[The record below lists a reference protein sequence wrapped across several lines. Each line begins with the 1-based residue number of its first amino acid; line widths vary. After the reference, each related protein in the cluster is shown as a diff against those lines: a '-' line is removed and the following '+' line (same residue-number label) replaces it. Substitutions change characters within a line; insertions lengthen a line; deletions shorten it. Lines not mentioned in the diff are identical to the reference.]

1 MHYFLKERATKR
13 LYAWWSLAIIDS
25 VADLLPS
32 LFSEK
37 NGNKKVHRSTC
48 CKRNRTIQMCFSSL
62 SLRGKMKFVSAILL
76 PIPHPLLVFSK
87 SSDQQLIFNDILH
100 YNFTSCNITNREKK
114 NLLSIHHTSKE
125 TNICLKKKKI
135 ESVSKRTGS
144 ESQKDRT
151 LSETPLGTPPPQ
163 ETLQPPKPITFLNGI
178 KVFPLHARIP
188 STVSPRSEDDCDE
201 A

>member
-37 NGNKKVHRSTC
+37 NGNKKVHTC

-100 YNFTSCNITNREKK
+100 YNFPSCNITNREKK

-125 TNICLKKKKI
+125 TNICLKKKKKNRI
-135 ESVSKRTGS
+135 CIKTNQIRIAKGSNPFRNAARNAPTTG
-144 ESQKDRT
+144 
-151 LSETPLGTPPPQ
+151 
-163 ETLQPPKPITFLNGI
+163 N
-178 KVFPLHARIP
+178 P
-188 STVSPRSEDDCDE
+188 STHKANYLLKRNKSLSPTCENSING
-201 A
+201 